1 MTAVGPGVVVLLLV
15 AAVVAVVMVLAAL
28 GKLDLSMPA
37 PGADHEHRR
46 PRRSRHG
53 RGPSRGLRRGGVRGP
68 GHRWGA
74 GRRRRESYAAPG
86 EDASSDV

>member
-1 MTAVGPGVVVLLLV
+1 MTAVSPGVVLLLLV
-15 AAVVAVVMVLAAL
+15 AAVVAVLMVLAAL

-46 PRRSRHG
+46 PRRGAG
-53 RGPSRGLRRGGVRGP
+53 R
-68 GHRWGA
+68 RWGA
-74 GRRRRESYAAPG
+74 GRRRKASAHASG

>member
-1 MTAVGPGVVVLLLV
+1 MTAVGPGVVLLLLV
-15 AAVVAVVMVLAAL
+15 AAVVAVLMVLAAL

-46 PRRSRHG
+46 PRRAA
-53 RGPSRGLRRGGVRGP
+53 VRGP
-68 GHRWGA
+68 GRRWGV
-74 GRRRRESYAAPG
+74 GRRRRRSAAASG